1 MRDLHYPC
9 LIIIVLLI
17 FQQALAQEK
26 IDWEGHRGCR
36 GLMPENSLPGF
47 LKAVELGVTTLEL
60 DVVISKDGQIVVSH
74 EPWMSS
80 VICSHP
86 DGTPVTKGE
95 EKSLNL
101 YTMNYEDIQRFDC
114 GKRGHPDFPSQVLVG
129 TVKPTLKMVFR
140 SIEIFASEN
149 KYRQPRYNIE
159 IKSDPKEY
167 NEFQPGPKEFVAI
180 VLADINRLGM
190 ANRVTLQSFDI
201 NVLEELNKITPREFK
216 ISYLVEKGK
225 DIKKNLQKLSFKP
238 DVYSPGYKTLKQSSI
253 EDAHESGIKV
263 IPWTVNT
270 KEEIEQLIRMGVD
283 GIITDYPDLATSVGI
298 IMK

>member
-1 MRDLHYPC
+1 MRDLRYLCP
-9 LIIIVLLI
+9 VLFLLLT
-17 FQQALAQEK
+17 FLQALAQEK

-86 DGTPVTKGE
+86 DGTPVTKSE

-101 YTMNYEDIQRFDC
+101 YKMNYEDIQRFDC

-140 SIEIFASEN
+140 SIEVFASEN

-159 IKSDPKEY
+159 IKSDPKDY
-167 NEFQPGPKEFVAI
+167 KDFQPEPKEFVAI

-225 DIKKNLQKLSFKP
+225 DVKKNLQKLSFKP
-238 DVYSPGYKTLKQSSI
+238 DVYSPEYKTLKESSI
-253 EDAHESGIKV
+253 QDAHQSGIKV

-283 GIITDYPDLATSVGI
+283 GIITDYPDLATSVGVI
-298 IMK
+298 IQ